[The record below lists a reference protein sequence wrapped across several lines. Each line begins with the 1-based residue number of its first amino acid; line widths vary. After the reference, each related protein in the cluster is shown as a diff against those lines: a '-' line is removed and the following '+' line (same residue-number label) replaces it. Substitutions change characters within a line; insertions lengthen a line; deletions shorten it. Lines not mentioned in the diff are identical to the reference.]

1 MIVVFPLDL
10 FSGFLFENNEEN
22 KDKTKI
28 FSSFLYWNFYIFGF
42 VIVDQIKNYI
52 TDGNFTVK
60 TKIISC
66 VKKSLIFMIIFV
78 GIGFIM
84 DGILELF
91 LLIFDENNFLII
103 TIKIIKTLI
112 GMPMLIAYLMFLGCA
127 LGDMPRDLYVK
138 YNYPLRAKK
147 LCWSITHVMRKYKNE
162 TEFLI
167 LSINKIKMTLDK
179 IKEKKIEDVN
189 KEISEI
195 KNKMDNEQNEDEKK
209 I

>member
-1 MIVVFPLDL
+1 MC
-10 FSGFLFENNEEN
+10 E
-22 KDKTKI
+22 
-28 FSSFLYWNFYIFGF
+28 
-42 VIVDQIKNYI
+42 
-52 TDGNFTVK
+52 
-60 TKIISC
+60 
-66 VKKSLIFMIIFV
+66 KSLIFMIIFV

-179 IKEKKIEDVN
+179 IKEKKI
-189 KEISEI
+189 KI
-195 KNKMDNEQNEDEKK
+195 KINHRVKNQKK
-209 I
+209 VKRYTMKKKSIIIIKKYT

>member
-1 MIVVFPLDL
+1 MRLCAFLWFTILLMIVVFPLDL

-167 LSINKIKMTLDK
+167 LSINKIK
-179 IKEKKIEDVN
+179 
-189 KEISEI
+189 
-195 KNKMDNEQNEDEKK
+195 
-209 I
+209 